1 MMFCKSILVSSL
13 WCLKKTPDIDK
24 YRFFKMLVLFL
35 LIMVVTPRVEL
46 EEGLEEFLPTF
57 HKKP

>member
-13 WCLKKTPDIDK
+13 WCPKKTLDIDK

-35 LIMVVTPRVEL
+35 LIMVVPPRVEL
-46 EEGLEEFLPTF
+46 EEGLEESLPTF